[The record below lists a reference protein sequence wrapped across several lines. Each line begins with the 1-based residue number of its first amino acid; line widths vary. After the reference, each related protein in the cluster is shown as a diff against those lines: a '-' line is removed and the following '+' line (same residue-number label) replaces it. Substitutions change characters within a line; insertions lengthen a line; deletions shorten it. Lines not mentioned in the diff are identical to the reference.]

1 MRAVQRNLPGAWLH
15 VLAQLMEHGQASTQE
30 MADAGRV
37 YTLRTVG
44 NSLSSMLPVQHCGR
58 KTWGLTKAGIEAA
71 LQAEKEAAE
80 QGDKAALWQI
90 SRSF

>member
-1 MRAVQRNLPGAWLH
+1 
-15 VLAQLMEHGQASTQE
+15 
-30 MADAGRV
+30 
-37 YTLRTVG
+37 
-44 NSLSSMLPVQHCGR
+44 MLPAGLVQHCGR